1 MLVIFTGGFP
11 EGMRAGVSIEGAT
24 QAPLSVWR
32 PAGLS
37 RESPWGDNDAV
48 DKQSEQ
54 RALDEA
60 IGRLSE
66 RFPSV
71 DRDTVA
77 KIVQEEYGSLSGA
90 RVRDYVPVL
99 AENAATDRLR
109 KVAKMVQPVVPE
121 NLGEFEAIDA
131 EVRLDPYEIQAR
143 SARPALLDG
152 DLTND

>member
-1 MLVIFTGGFP
+1 MLVIFTGDFP
-11 EGMRAGVSIEGAT
+11 EGMRAGASIEGAA
-24 QAPLSVWR
+24 QGPLSDGHL
-32 PAGLS
+32 PAF
-37 RESPWGDNDAV
+37 RANPRWVTMMTV
-48 DKQSEQ
+48 DTQSEQ

-60 IGRLSE
+60 VGRLSE

-77 KIVQEEYGSLSGA
+77 KIVQEEYASLSGA
-90 RVRDYVPVL
+90 KVRDYIPVL

-121 NLGEFEAIDA
+121 NLGEFEPVDA
-131 EVRLDPYEIQAR
+131 ETRLDPYEIQAR
-143 SARPALLDG
+143 SQRPALLDG